1 MTTAFDHETARPSVF
16 PAQDAAAY
24 DQQVMGRW
32 SRRLAPMLPGLS
44 VATLSDEA

>member
-1 MTTAFDHETARPSVF
+1 VF

-24 DQQVMGRW
+24 EQVIGRW